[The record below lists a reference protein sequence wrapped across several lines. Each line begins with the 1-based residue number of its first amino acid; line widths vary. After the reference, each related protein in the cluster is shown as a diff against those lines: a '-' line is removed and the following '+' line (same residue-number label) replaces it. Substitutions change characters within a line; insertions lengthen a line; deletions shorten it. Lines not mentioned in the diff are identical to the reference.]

1 MALMLSSLAISQE
14 ASTPGKYG
22 RVSIIPR
29 LEVNPWL
36 GNGNGNKS
44 GSSFG
49 NSSLYTLFEGSLSE
63 HFSWT
68 IANHWLRAEE
78 SYLLYKNIGRS
89 DDVNFLDY
97 FKLDFTFNNWTISVG
112 KDMILT
118 GGFEFDNW
126 DWDIHTAFASELWNS
141 LPSYQWGGSVGY
153 TNNSENT
160 TLTLQMTTSPFGEKP
175 LKSKLFSYSGQ
186 WRGEYGA
193 FSNIWSVTAMEYTSG
208 KYDWVVSLGQ
218 RVSIGDFYVGLDW
231 TNKLAYYDSEVGF
244 AKGHNFLGTIGYNA
258 PSEKFDVSLMGG
270 LMNPRRCYTED
281 ECGDECAC
289 TENYWNGGAIFQ
301 YYPLNNR
308 DMMRLHATAN
318 YNSLM
323 ERVYFSIGVTF
334 NLQFYLFG
342 ND

>member
-1 MALMLSSLAISQE
+1 
-14 ASTPGKYG
+14 
-22 RVSIIPR
+22 
-29 LEVNPWL
+29 
-36 GNGNGNKS
+36 
-44 GSSFG
+44 
-49 NSSLYTLFEGSLSE
+49 
-63 HFSWT
+63 
-68 IANHWLRAEE
+68 
-78 SYLLYKNIGRS
+78 
-89 DDVNFLDY
+89 
-97 FKLDFTFNNWTISVG
+97 
-112 KDMILT
+112 
-118 GGFEFDNW
+118 
-126 DWDIHTAFASELWNS
+126 
-141 LPSYQWGGSVGY
+141 
-153 TNNSENT
+153 
-160 TLTLQMTTSPFGEKP
+160 MTTSPFGEKP

-208 KYDWVVSLGQ
+208 KYDWIVSLGQ

-281 ECGDECAC
+281 ECGDECTC